1 MSIAFLRQ
9 KSICLLSSVQN
20 VLLAQAEEKEKA
32 QNKERKKMSSCGIR
46 KVGKWAVQEC

>member
-1 MSIAFLRQ
+1 MFNADNVNSLSGQ

-46 KVGKWAVQEC
+46 KVGK